1 MKRKWQIIS
10 LSVSF
15 VLGIIIAA
23 NYIISVD
30 YILFTL
36 IILAS
41 IASLIVVKSK
51 LGYLLFVSIGL
62 LLGIIRF
69 DLFSS
74 TILPSAHM
82 FDSQKVSVVGRVSG
96 EPRWDEYRNYVFYL
110 SNPSVGNTRVH
121 GLVRI
126 KTTTGNISEGQLVR
140 ATGKLKSG
148 QGKAETYISYAKTE
162 IIDSNQPLNVQ
173 IKQLFIRGLHNTLP
187 DESVAFMSGIL
198 IGSRSALPKEYT
210 DILLALG
217 LSHIV
222 AVSGYNLTILIGF
235 LNKRLSKNW
244 RWGGLVAS
252 LWIVLGFVIISG
264 ASASILR
271 AGIMSSIFLIA
282 IYYGRRLNL
291 VVCLSITAAMMVAV
305 QPQSVLSDLGWQLS
319 FLSLF
324 GITILAP
331 KISKILPSKPKLIN
345 DILSVTLAAQIATS
359 GLVIYKFGQIS
370 LLAPLSNLIV
380 IPIIPFLMLLG
391 SVAAIIGLLLPQFA
405 YVYFGRFVH
414 YIFIT
419 LFDFL
424 AYLSK
429 WQLSVF
435 RFSSF
440 KLSAVFLYYITV
452 CIFAVAVRGNSQHS
466 FIGINHDKIVPERN
480 SLNEL
485 KPKGELGVRT

>member
-10 LSVSF
+10 LSTSF
-15 VLGIIIAA
+15 VLGIILAA
-23 NYIISVD
+23 NYVIPVD
-30 YILFTL
+30 YILFTT
-36 IILAS
+36 IVLAS
-41 IASLIVVKSK
+41 VASLMIVKSK
-51 LGYLLFVSIGL
+51 LGYILFIAIGL
-62 LLGIIRF
+62 LLGVARF
-69 DLFSS
+69 ELFSS
-74 TILPSAHM
+74 TALPSAHR

-110 SNPSVGNTRVH
+110 SDPSVGNTRVD

-126 KTTTGNISEGQLVR
+126 KTTTGNIAEGQLVR

-148 QGKAETYISYAKTE
+148 QGKAETYISFAKTE
-162 IIDSNQPLNVQ
+162 IVDNNQPLSVQ

-198 IGSRSALPKEYT
+198 IGSRSALPKAYT

-244 RWGGLVAS
+244 RWGGLVTS

-264 ASASILR
+264 GSASILR

-291 VVCLSITAAMMVAV
+291 VVCLSIAAVMMVAV
-305 QPQSVLSDLGWQLS
+305 QPQSILSDVGWQLS

-324 GITILAP
+324 GITVLAP
-331 KISKILPSKPKLIN
+331 KISKILPSKPSLLN
-345 DILSVTLAAQIATS
+345 DILSVTLAAQIATA

-380 IPIIPFLMLLG
+380 IPLIPFLMLLG
-391 SVAAIIGLLLPQFA
+391 SIAAVVGLLLPQFA
-405 YVYFGRFVH
+405 YIYFGRFVH
-414 YIFIT
+414 YIFET

-429 WQLSVF
+429 WQLSIF
-435 RFSSF
+435 RFNSL
-440 KLSAVFLYYITV
+440 KLSTVFMYYAAV
-452 CIFAVAVRGNSQHS
+452 CIFAIVVRGNSQHS
-466 FIGINHDKIVPERN
+466 FIGINHDKIIPEHN